1 MPTPTRRL
9 RTALLVSL
17 TVAPMPPLV
26 AQGLTGTERRITAA
40 VEAGVADATALLER
54 TVNINSGSLNLEG
67 VRAVGGIFRTEFNRL
82 GFTTRWVDG
91 AAWGR
96 AGHLLAERRGHGRG
110 PRILLIGHLDTVFE
124 ADSPF
129 QRYTAI
135 SPERA
140 RGPGTTDMKGGN
152 VVMLLALR
160 ALAET
165 GQLDDLQIQ
174 VVLIGDEEDSGDP
187 LELARKDLIAAA
199 EWADIAMGF
208 EDGDGN
214 PATAVIGRRGSTSW
228 ILRTTGRPAHSSQIF
243 REGYGSGAIFEAAR
257 ILSAFHDSLSAEPN
271 LTFNPGAIVGG
282 TAVTFDPVENRGTAF
297 GKTNVIAEQA
307 VVAGDLRTLTPEQLA
322 SAKLRMTA
330 IVAQHHAETG
340 ATIEF
345 HDSYPPLAPT
355 DGNRQL
361 LARLGQVSQDQ
372 GGGPVAAVDPARA
385 GAADISFTAGLVE
398 MALDGVGLMGTGG
411 HTVEETA
418 DLTTL
423 PLQAGRGAV
432 LLHRLARGQPGA

>member
-1 MPTPTRRL
+1 MTLSFLPTATL
-9 RTALLVSL
+9 LLLVA
-17 TVAPMPPLV
+17 APVSRLA
-26 AQGLTGTERRITAA
+26 AQGLTGVERRITVA
-40 VEAGVADATALLER
+40 VDAGVADATALLER
-54 TVNINSGSLNLEG
+54 AVNINSGSLNLEG
-67 VRAVGGIFRTEFNRL
+67 VRRVGRLFRTEFDRL

-91 AAWGR
+91 TAWGR
-96 AGHLLAERRGHGRG
+96 AGHLLAERPGHGRG
-110 PRILLIGHLDTVFE
+110 PRLLLIGHLDTVFE
-124 ADSPF
+124 TDSPF
-129 QRYTAI
+129 QQYTAI
-135 SPERA
+135 SPESA

-187 LELARKDLIAAA
+187 IELARRDLIAAA
-199 EWADIAMGF
+199 EWADIAIGF

-297 GKTNVIAEQA
+297 GKTNVIAEQV
-307 VVAGDLRTLTPEQLA
+307 VVAGDLRTLTPEQLG
-322 SAKLRMTA
+322 SAKRRMA
-330 IVAQHHAETG
+330 EIVARHHVETG

-355 DGNRQL
+355 EGNRQL
-361 LARLGQVSQDQ
+361 LARLDRASQDL
-372 GGGPVAAVDPARA
+372 GAGPVAAVDPARA

-398 MALDGVGLMGTGG
+398 MALDGVGLMGAGG

-423 PLQAGRGAV
+423 PLQAKRIAV
-432 LLHRLARGQPGA
+432 LLHRLARTSDQ

>member
-1 MPTPTRRL
+1 MPPL
-9 RTALLVSL
+9 PSLHRTALLLSFMVVP
-17 TVAPMPPLV
+17 VATLA
-26 AQGLTGTERRITAA
+26 AQGLSGAERRIA
-40 VEAGVADATALLER
+40 VAVDAGVADATALLEH

-67 VRAVGGIFRTEFNRL
+67 VRRVGRLFRTEFDRL

-91 AAWGR
+91 TAWER

-110 PRILLIGHLDTVFE
+110 RRILLIGHLDTVFE

-129 QRYTAI
+129 QQYTVI
-135 SPERA
+135 SPDRA
-140 RGPGTTDMKGGN
+140 RGPGATDMKGGN

-165 GQLDDLQIQ
+165 SQLDDLQIR

-187 LELARKDLIAAA
+187 IDLARRDLIAAA
-199 EWADIAMGF
+199 EWADIAIGF

-330 IVAQHHAETG
+330 IVARHHAETG
-340 ATIEF
+340 ATIAF

-355 DGNRQL
+355 AGNRQL
-361 LARLGQVSQDQ
+361 LARFDRASQDL

-385 GAADISFTAGLVE
+385 GAADISFTAGLVD

-423 PLQAGRGAV
+423 PLQAKRIAV